1 MLDDNMAYIQIVEFD
16 DVTIDQFTDALAT
29 VKGSD
34 MKGLILD
41 LRGNPG
47 GSLDAVVQ
55 IARKLLP
62 EGMIVYTEDKAGKRT
77 EYTCDGKTPLEVPLV
92 VLVDMNSASASEILA
107 APVLSQMWNASLTGM
122 LTTTAIPRWITSWR
136 KQKKC

>member
-1 MLDDNMAYIQIVEFD
+1 MESPTVKYEMLDDNMAYIQIVEFD

-47 GSLDAVVQ
+47 G
-55 IARKLLP
+55 
-62 EGMIVYTEDKAGKRT
+62 
-77 EYTCDGKTPLEVPLV
+77 
-92 VLVDMNSASASEILA
+92 
-107 APVLSQMWNASLTGM
+107 TGM
-122 LTTTAIPRWITSWR
+122 QWCRSQESCFR
-136 KQKKC
+136 RE

>member
-1 MLDDNMAYIQIVEFD
+1 MAYIQIVEFD

-29 VKGSD
+29 VKGSG
-34 MKGLILD
+34 MEGLILD

-47 GSLDAVVQ
+47 GSLDAVVK

-92 VLVDMNSASASEILA
+92 VLVDMNSARRLRDSGRSNPGLRR
-107 APVLSQMWNASLTGM
+107 WNPGRYHDL
-122 LTTTAIPRWITSWR
+122 R
-136 KQKKC
+136 